1 MNAIALAANNTN
13 GSGGGSGGIAAT
25 QMYLTGNLTITCGA
39 AGARPSTSTLTATNQ
54 RLTNSET
61 WSSGQTRNYNMG
73 ISGQVPGGTGGTST
87 AGAVSATGG
96 TGANHNTV
104 NVTVTWNSS
113 QSTTQTGTTNAST
126 TGNFTSG
133 PAGQPAGSTGDAVPL
148 LGALAGGSGNATPV
162 YGAFGVGGKR
172 GDTTTHT
179 GVEGTGGG
187 VGSIGASGA
196 VIITWWQ

>member
-1 MNAIALAANNTN
+1 
-13 GSGGGSGGIAAT
+13 
-25 QMYLTGNLTITCGA
+25 MYLTSNLTITCGA
-39 AGARPSTSTLTATNQ
+39 AGARPATATLTTTNQ
-54 RLTNSET
+54 RLTNTET
-61 WSSGQTRNYNMG
+61 FNAGQARNYNLG
-73 ISGQVPGGTGGTST
+73 ISGQAPGGTGGTST

-96 TGANHNTV
+96 TGGNFNTLNV
-104 NVTVTWNSS
+104 NVTWN
-113 QSTTQTGTTNAST
+113 QAPNQTQTGTANATNPA
-126 TGNFTSG
+126 NFTSG
-133 PAGQPAGSTGDAVPL
+133 PAGQPAGSIGDAVPL